1 MSLQGF
7 LKKASGQRCTKN
19 KMMETASWV
28 NPSNTP
34 QAVANDWNSCT
45 TGSTPTI
52 HIAGAS
58 YLLTPGLSVSLDRL
72 NARILGGFYAFG
84 RGKIKKKTIENI

>member
-1 MSLQGF
+1 
-7 LKKASGQRCTKN
+7 
-19 KMMETASWV
+19 METASWV